1 MRRHY
6 FKFRGICALAVLFAG
21 ATSGTGRAGDVSVS
35 PTLRVE
41 PARARPGDA
50 LLLTVLGVPTAD
62 MGSVSATVAGRR
74 VRFFPVQGGAQAVA
88 ALPVELEP
96 TTLDIEVR
104 VGGAA
109 TSGTAAGSAAAAT
122 SATPAAPAGTVT
134 LRAQVEVV
142 PPHFPETRLSVEPKF
157 IAPSPAERKRMEADQ
172 AAFREAFGRPFEVPR
187 FDGPFT
193 HPRDAATTG
202 QFGELRTFNGKKQ
215 SQHYGTDLAGAVGDP
230 VRTSNDGV
238 VVLVRDCFASG
249 KSIAVAHG
257 GGLFTVYFHLSDFAV
272 RSGDRVR
279 RGDRIGLVGK
289 TGRATG
295 PHLHF
300 GVKIGDLY
308 VDPESVYRLAF
319 APPTSG
325 TAGGT
330 AGTVGEGSSGT
341 AGGTPTR

>member
-6 FKFRGICALAVLFAG
+6 FKFRGIGALAVLFA
-21 ATSGTGRAGDVSVS
+21 ATASGTGRAGDAAAS
-35 PTLRVE
+35 PTLKVE

-50 LLLTVLGVPTAD
+50 LLLTVSGVPAAD
-62 MGSVSATVAGRR
+62 AGTVSATVVGRR

-96 TTLDIEVR
+96 SALEIEVR
-104 VGGAA
+104 VGSAG
-109 TSGTAAGSAAAAT
+109 TSGTATGTAA
-122 SATPAAPAGTVT
+122 
-134 LRAQVEVV
+134 LRALVEVV

-157 IAPSPAERKRMEADQ
+157 IAPSPAEKKRMEEDQ

-187 FDGPFT
+187 FDGPFAR
-193 HPRDAATTG
+193 PRDAATTG

-215 SQHYGTDLAGAVGDP
+215 SQHYGTDLAGAVGDR
-230 VRTSNDGV
+230 VRAANDGV

-249 KSIAVAHG
+249 KSVAVSHG

-272 RSGDRVR
+272 RPGDRVR
-279 RGDRIGLVGK
+279 RGDPIGLVGR

-325 TAGGT
+325 TSGGTRAAGGT
-330 AGTVGEGSSGT
+330 AGTGSDGTSGT
-341 AGGTPTR
+341 AGSSPAR